1 MKSMLILILFNLGIN
16 LYTQTKFLRLDTSKN
31 RYEYVN
37 VAKDFEKVFPKK
49 IEYCHDLVFNSF
61 EFKNLKIK
69 RMNEILSKFDTIN
82 TVSFIQ
88 PKDYVNCY
96 QIPMLSKVKEI
107 IIYLYKHNDTCLFSL
122 KNIESLSIKLK
133 SSEIL
138 SIPKI
143 NSNITM
149 LSTASQFDSTLLNL
163 INLDTLRWV
172 EYDTTPDFIGQ
183 YIVSKHSHLFY
194 LIIVPAKYYTSK
206 KMMNSYINILRNS
219 KSIKQIQIDNM
230 YYEIGAMEMLK
241 LYCEE
246 NKIKLILPVQW
257 FANSIE
263 NYEFKGKRRKNIHF

>member
-1 MKSMLILILFNLGIN
+1 MLMLILFNLGIN

-49 IEYCHDLVFNSF
+49 IAYCHDLVFNSF

-82 TVSFIQ
+82 TISFIQ
-88 PKDYVNCY
+88 PKDYVNCH
-96 QIPMLSKVKEI
+96 QIPALSKVKEI
-107 IIYLYKHNDTCLFSL
+107 IVYFYKHNDTSLFSL

-133 SSEIL
+133 RTEIL
-138 SIPKI
+138 SIPQI

-172 EYDTTPDFIGQ
+172 EYDTTPDFNGQ
-183 YIVSKHSHLFY
+183 YIVSKHPHLFY
-194 LIIVPAKYYTSK
+194 LNIVPAKYYTSK
-206 KMMNSYINILRNS
+206 KMMNSYLNILRNS

-246 NKIKLILPVQW
+246 NKIKLIPPLQW
-257 FANSIE
+257 FANSIA
-263 NYEFKGKRRKNIHF
+263 NYEFNGKKRK